1 MNRETLL
8 SILQDAPGVTING
21 DDVTADP
28 ERGLNLYVGQPG
40 QAMVIRDVSEMRLT
54 ENYIS
59 ASTRDG
65 KATFYVSCDEVHAL
79 STVPPKDKSER
90 RAGFA

>member
-1 MNRETLL
+1 MDRQTLL
-8 SILQDAPGVTING
+8 SILQDAPGVTVDG
-21 DDVTADP
+21 DAVSADA

-40 QAMVIRDVSEMRLT
+40 QAMVIRDVADMKLADD
-54 ENYIS
+54 YVS

-65 KATFYVSCDEVHAL
+65 KATFYVACDEIHAL